1 MIARVC
7 QQDKQG
13 FSLPTEDGSVLEG
26 VVHHDFLSHSNW
38 SIRCLDLAKA
48 YKQVPVSNSSRQ
60 FGVLVL
66 HDPSTGQPN
75 YVVTRSLP
83 FGACASVFA
92 FNRISRALWF
102 LAVKLMGVIGGCFYD
117 DFPLIEPKVTAT
129 LASSSVEHLLDCL
142 GWVYSSD
149 PAQSRPFE
157 TECDVLGVRVNVGNL
172 FHGCL
177 KLTNKASRYKRL
189 KDVFNCARKN
199 RSFTKRDA
207 QVVHGTLNFM
217 TSFVM
222 GHSLKL
228 ARRVFASLSVNI
240 PTCAFDE
247 IDSLFSWTESMDKLE
262 PRILNCSGLAA
273 SVLIFTDAAYEDGLA
288 TWGCVVIDPLTD
300 TSEVSGGA
308 IPEKLVSCWQQ
319 LAGQQVITQAEAFA
333 VLLARKSYELLVR
346 QRRVIFFVDNEAA
359 RYALIH
365 GSSPSISFLKIV
377 QAFHSCSVADS
388 SIAWLERVPSPSNI
402 ADLPSRGRL
411 QDAAHLVHGKIAKL
425 DLEAQSLAEQVSN
438 FNDKNFRFLLSCSD
452 SPAATSIFL

>member
-1 MIARVC
+1 MIIQNGKPRVIDDLKESCVNSAYTAVDRLALHDIDFVASLAFMIARVC

-13 FSLPTEDGSVLEG
+13 FSLPMEDGSVLEG
-26 VVHHDFLSHSNW
+26 VIHRDFLSHSNW

-48 YKQVPVSNSSRQ
+48 YIKQVPVSNSSRQ
-60 FGVLVL
+60 SGVLVL

-75 YVVTRSLP
+75 YVVTRRLP

-117 DFPLIEPKVTAT
+117 DFPLIEPEVTAP
-129 LASSSVEHLLDCL
+129 LAPSSVERLLDCL

-149 PAQSRPFE
+149 PAKSRPFE

-172 FHGCL
+172 FHGRL

-228 ARRVFASLSVNI
+228 ACRVFASLSVNM
-240 PTCAFDE
+240 C
-247 IDSLFSWTESMDKLE
+247 L
-262 PRILNCSGLAA
+262 R
-273 SVLIFTDAAYEDGLA
+273 
-288 TWGCVVIDPLTD
+288 
-300 TSEVSGGA
+300 
-308 IPEKLVSCWQQ
+308 
-319 LAGQQVITQAEAFA
+319 
-333 VLLARKSYELLVR
+333 
-346 QRRVIFFVDNEAA
+346 
-359 RYALIH
+359 
-365 GSSPSISFLKIV
+365 
-377 QAFHSCSVADS
+377 
-388 SIAWLERVPSPSNI
+388 
-402 ADLPSRGRL
+402 
-411 QDAAHLVHGKIAKL
+411 
-425 DLEAQSLAEQVSN
+425 
-438 FNDKNFRFLLSCSD
+438 
-452 SPAATSIFL
+452 